1 MQWTDRIGR
10 RIKLR
15 DLHILLA
22 VAQAG
27 SMSRAADRL
36 AISHPVVSKTIA
48 DLEDALG
55 VRLLDRTTQGTEPT
69 AYGRALLS
77 CGTIV
82 FDELRRGVQE
92 VAFLSDPTVGEL
104 RIGSAA
110 PQIEGLVPAVIAR
123 LTERYPRVKLQVTD
137 TDAVTLC
144 GMLRERK
151 LDIVIGRVPSS
162 IFGEDL
168 TSEFLFD
175 DCMHVVAG
183 ANSPW
188 SRRRRIDLA
197 ELCAEPWLMPES
209 GNIAM
214 VLISEGFRS
223 AGLTPPAPQVV
234 TNSVTLRVRLVE
246 TGRFL
251 AMLPDSTLRFGAGR
265 MQIKILPV
273 RLRINS
279 PPVVA
284 ISLKNRT
291 PNPIVRLFV
300 DELRAFVNPLMKGR
314 SAAARRKVAA
324 SPLRLPSSPR
334 TTMVT

>member
-1 MQWTDRIGR
+1 MEWTDRIGR

-22 VAQAG
+22 VAQEG

-48 DLEDALG
+48 ELEDALK
-55 VRLLDRTTQGTEPT
+55 VRLLDRTPQGTEPT

-77 CGTIV
+77 CGTVV

-92 VAFLSDPTVGEL
+92 IAFLSDPTVGEL
-104 RIGSAA
+104 RIGAGA
-110 PQIEGLVPAVIAR
+110 PWVEGLVPAVTAR
-123 LTERYPRVKLQVTD
+123 LTERYPRIKLHITD
-137 TDAVTLC
+137 MDAVTLC

-151 LDIVIGRVPSS
+151 LDFVIGRVPAA
-162 IFGEDL
+162 IFGDDL
-168 TSEFLFD
+168 TSELLFED
-175 DCMHVVAG
+175 YLHVVAG
-183 ANSPW
+183 LKSPW
-188 SRRRRIDLA
+188 TRRRRIDLA
-197 ELCAEPWLMPES
+197 ELCGEPWLMPES
-209 GNIAM
+209 DNIAM
-214 VLISEGFRS
+214 ALISEGFRS

-234 TNSVTLRVRLVE
+234 SNSVTLRVRLVE

-273 RLRINS
+273 QLRTAT
-279 PPVVA
+279 PPTVA

-291 PNPIVRLFV
+291 PNPIARLFV
-300 DELRAFVNPLMKGR
+300 DELRAFAKPLMKGR
-314 SAAARRKVAA
+314 PSDARR
-324 SPLRLPSSPR
+324 
-334 TTMVT
+334 

>member
-10 RIKLR
+10 RLKLR

-48 DLEDALG
+48 DLEHALG
-55 VRLLDRTTQGTEPT
+55 VRLLDRTSQGTEPT
-69 AYGRALLS
+69 TYGRALLS
-77 CGTIV
+77 CGTVV

-92 VAFLSDPTVGEL
+92 IAFLSDPTVGEL

-110 PQIEGLVPAVIAR
+110 PYIEGLIPAVIAR
-123 LTERYPRVKLQVTD
+123 LADRYPQIKFQVTD

-151 LDIVIGRVPSS
+151 LDLVVGRVLSS
-162 IFGEDL
+162 VFGEDL

-183 ANSPW
+183 TKSPW
-188 SRRRRIDLA
+188 SQRRRIGLA
-197 ELCAEPWLMPES
+197 ELCREPWLMPES
-209 GNIAM
+209 DNIAM
-214 VLISEGFRS
+214 ALIADAFRS
-223 AGLTPPAPQVV
+223 AGLMPPAAQVV
-234 TNSVTLRVRLVE
+234 SNSITLRVRLVE
-246 TGRFL
+246 TCQFI
-251 AMLPDSTLRFGAGR
+251 AILPDSTLRFGVGR

-273 RLRINS
+273 RLRMET
-279 PPVVA
+279 PPAVA

-291 PNPIVRLFV
+291 PNPIARLFI
-300 DELRAFVNPLMKGR
+300 DELRAFAKPLMK
-314 SAAARRKVAA
+314 K
-324 SPLRLPSSPR
+324 LTLQ
-334 TTMVT
+334 T

>member
-10 RIKLR
+10 RLKLR

-48 DLEDALG
+48 DLEHALG
-55 VRLLDRTTQGTEPT
+55 VRLLDRTPQGTEPT

-77 CGTIV
+77 CGTVV

-92 VAFLSDPTVGEL
+92 IAFLSDPTVGEL
-104 RIGSAA
+104 RVGSAA
-110 PQIEGLVPAVIAR
+110 PYVEGLLPAVITR
-123 LTERYPRVKLQVTD
+123 FIDRYPQIKFQITD

-151 LDIVIGRVPSS
+151 LDLVLGRVPSS

-168 TSEFLFD
+168 STEFLLD
-175 DCMHVVAG
+175 ESMHVVAG
-183 ANSPW
+183 LKSPW
-188 SRRRRIDLA
+188 SRRRRVELA
-197 ELCAEPWLMPES
+197 ELCGEPWLMPES
-209 GNIAM
+209 DNIAM
-214 VLISEGFRS
+214 ALISQGFRS
-223 AGLTPPAPQVV
+223 AGLTPPPPQVIS
-234 TNSVTLRVRLVE
+234 NSVTLRVRLVE
-246 TGRFL
+246 SGRFV
-251 AMLPDSTLRFGAGR
+251 AILPNSTLRFGAGR

-273 RLRINS
+273 RLRMKA
-279 PPVVA
+279 PPIVA

-291 PNPIVRLFV
+291 PNPIANLFI
-300 DELRAFVNPLMKGR
+300 DELRAFAKPPMKGR
-314 SAAARRKVAA
+314 PANA
-324 SPLRLPSSPR
+324 
-334 TTMVT
+334 